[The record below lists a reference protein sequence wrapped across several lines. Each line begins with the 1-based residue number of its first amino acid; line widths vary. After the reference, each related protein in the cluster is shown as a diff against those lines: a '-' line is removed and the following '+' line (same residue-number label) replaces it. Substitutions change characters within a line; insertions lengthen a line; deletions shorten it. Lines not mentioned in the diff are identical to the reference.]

1 MEAIQP
7 FLQVNRIENH
17 LFSPEYSNSIFS
29 MPMPSL
35 FNVLAMRLNTGSLR
49 QALLTE
55 PNCPNIL
62 QGYEVVIQLRHL
74 YRYIYGAGESS
85 FGFISSKSS

>member
-1 MEAIQP
+1 
-7 FLQVNRIENH
+7 
-17 LFSPEYSNSIFS
+17 

-62 QGYEVVIQLRHL
+62 QGYEVVIQLRHS
-74 YRYIYGAGESS
+74 YQCIYGADECS
-85 FGFISSKSS
+85 FGYISSKSN